1 MKARARAALATA
13 LACVFQPAVAID
25 TSRHDVQSFAAEVA
39 SRHHLDRTWI
49 LELLAQAEFKDAI
62 IDAMNRPA
70 EKVRPWFEYEK
81 SFVTDKRIR
90 EGRDFYAAH
99 KATFDDAAHKSGV
112 PGTLLVAILG
122 IESSYGRIVGPFRE
136 IDALT
141 TLAFDYPERAPY
153 FRGQLEQFLLLV
165 RDAHIDPLAAM
176 GSYGGAMGAPQ
187 FMPGNVRRFA
197 IDADGDG
204 KIDLYGNW
212 NDIAASVA
220 NFLIAHGWQAGEPL
234 YAKAMVADP
243 DREGLENG
251 LALNTT
257 VGELAE
263 QGVTIDRHMPPA
275 TPALFIALREPEE
288 PSYRVGFHN
297 FWVLTRY
304 NRSAMYALA
313 VCELAE
319 AIAAGSPPQPTA
331 EAHTP

>member
-1 MKARARAALATA
+1 VGLVFAAALAIA
-13 LACVFQPAVAID
+13 RPAAAID
-25 TSRHDVQSFAAEVA
+25 TSRHDVRLFAAEVA
-39 SRHHLDRTWI
+39 SRHHLDRRWI
-49 LELLAQAEFKDAI
+49 LELLAQAQFKDAI
-62 IDAMNRPA
+62 IEAMNRPA

-81 SFVTDKRIR
+81 SFVTDNRIR

-99 KATFDDAAHKSGV
+99 RATFDEVARKSGV
-112 PGTLLVAILG
+112 PAPLMVAILG

-141 TLAFDYPERAPY
+141 TLAFDYPERAAY
-153 FRGQLEQFLLLV
+153 FRGQLEQFLLLA
-165 RDAHIDPLAAM
+165 REAHIDPLAAM

-197 IDADGDG
+197 VDADGDG

-220 NFLIAHGWQAGEPL
+220 NFLIAHGWQSGEPL
-234 YAKAMVADP
+234 YANAQVADP
-243 DREGLENG
+243 DREDLENG
-251 LALNTT
+251 LALNKT

-263 QGVTIDRHMPPA
+263 QGVTIDRQMPAA
-275 TPALFIALREPEE
+275 TPALFIALREPDA

-304 NRSAMYALA
+304 NRSTMYALSVA
-313 VCELAE
+313 ELAD
-319 AIAAGSPPQPTA
+319 AIAAASAPEPATA
-331 EAHTP
+331 AHAP

>member
-1 MKARARAALATA
+1 VRAPILAALAAA
-13 LACVFQPAVAID
+13 LLIARPAAAID
-25 TSRHDVQSFAAEVA
+25 TSRHDVRLFAAEVA
-39 SRHHLDRTWI
+39 TRHHLERSWI

-62 IDAMNRPA
+62 VDAMNRPA
-70 EKVRPWFEYEK
+70 EKVRPWFEYRR
-81 SFVTDKRIR
+81 SFITEKRIR
-90 EGRDFYAAH
+90 EGREFYAAH
-99 KATFDDAAHKSGV
+99 RATFDDAARKSGV
-112 PGTLLVAILG
+112 PAALLVAILG

-136 IDALT
+136 IDALA
-141 TLAFDYPERAPY
+141 TLSFDYPERAAY

-165 RDAHIDPLAAM
+165 REAHIDPLAAM

-197 IDADGDG
+197 VDADGDG

-220 NFLIAHGWQAGEPL
+220 NFLIAHGWQSGEPL
-234 YAKAMVADP
+234 YANAAVADP
-243 DREGLENG
+243 DREDLENG

-263 QGVTIDRHMPPA
+263 QGVTIDRRMAPG
-275 TPALFIALREPEE
+275 TPALFLALREPDA
-288 PSYRVGFHN
+288 PTYRVGFHN

-319 AIAAGSPPQPTA
+319 AIAATPEPSA
-331 EAHTP
+331 AAHAP